1 MIEKNLEGDKM
12 KRDFKEILVAL
23 KKYIKVKKSVMIVK
37 NSAVAKELGCKN
49 SGIVT
54 MWEIRNS
61 IPYEVILDYCLKEE
75 INPMNIFYDKK

>member
-1 MIEKNLEGDKM
+1 MK
-12 KRDFKEILVAL
+12 KRDFIEILVAL
-23 KKYIKVKKSVMIVK
+23 KKYIKVKKNSILVK
-37 NSAVAKELGCKN
+37 NSVVGKELGLKN
-49 SGIVT
+49 VGNVT